1 MQKSNYILRNDECK
15 AMNYGIISLIWLTP
29 IEWLADDASYCSDV
43 HKEANHEDIKEEQKT
58 VEEAED
64 TVKKLDNSQV
74 AITKG
79 RLPSTGL
86 RTAWEKAIRSKSK
99 KTFSNPKRGI

>member
-1 MQKSNYILRNDECK
+1 
-15 AMNYGIISLIWLTP
+15 MNYGIISLINSNRRWP
-29 IEWLADDASYCSDV
+29 ADDVRYCSNV
-43 HKEANHEDIKEEQKT
+43 HMEANHEDIKEEQKT

-74 AITKG
+74 AVTKG
-79 RLPSTGL
+79 KRPSTRL
-86 RTAWEKAIRSKSK
+86 RPAWEKAIRSKSK